1 MAPVAFYAPLKP
13 PFHAVP
19 SGDRE
24 MARLFMRLLREIG
37 HHPQV
42 ASTLR
47 SHDAAGDP
55 DLQARLA
62 AEGAL
67 EVERLRAAYRGL
79 PASQRP
85 ALWFTYHLYY
95 KAPDLIGP
103 AVSRALAIPY
113 VVAEGSR
120 AGKRRTGRWRRWH
133 ARAEAALDAADLVVT
148 VNPADEPALV
158 QARPPGQDLVVLPP
172 FLDPAEWP
180 FPPRGARETTGDAVR
195 LLAVAMMREGDK
207 LASYTILATA
217 LAALRPRAWSL
228 DIVGDGPAR
237 GAVEALF
244 APFGAKVAFRGQV
257 DDRASL
263 ANLYA
268 GADLLAWPAVNE
280 AFGMVFL
287 EAAWHGCPALAG
299 DYGGVRGVVLDGRTG
314 LVVPPGDATP
324 FADAAAALMADPALL
339 DRLGEGAYRFARHD
353 RSLEA
358 AARHL
363 ALAIQPLLTQ
373 PGWVG

>member
-1 MAPVAFYAPLKP
+1 
-13 PFHAVP
+13 
-19 SGDRE
+19 
-24 MARLFMRLLREIG
+24 MARPPARRARDHRRPG
-37 HHPQV
+37 SPP
-42 ASTLR
+42 R
-47 SHDAAGDP
+47 SRHDAGGR
-55 DLQARLA
+55 QARL
-62 AEGAL
+62 
-67 EVERLRAAYRGL
+67 L
-79 PASQRP
+79 PILADRP
-85 ALWFTYHLYY
+85 
-95 KAPDLIGP
+95 
-103 AVSRALAIPY
+103 R
-113 VVAEGSR
+113 
-120 AGKRRTGRWRRWH
+120 
-133 ARAEAALDAADLVVT
+133 
-148 VNPADEPALV
+148 
-158 QARPPGQDLVVLPP
+158 RPPP
-172 FLDPAEWP
+172 
-180 FPPRGARETTGDAVR
+180 
-195 LLAVAMMREGDK
+195 
-207 LASYTILATA
+207 S
-217 LAALRPRAWSL
+217 AWSL

-263 ANLYA
+263 ADLYA
-268 GADLLAWPAVNE
+268 GADLLVWPAVNE
-280 AFGMVFL
+280 AYGMVLL

-314 LVVPPGDATP
+314 LVVPPGDAAP